1 MKKDFNKDLLEVL
14 VCPKT
19 RTRLRYD
26 PKKHELVS
34 ENAGLAYKITDG
46 VPILIIEE
54 ARKIKD

>member
-1 MKKDFNKDLLEVL
+1 MKKEFNKDLLEVL

-19 RTRLRYD
+19 RTRLRYA

-34 ENAGLAYKITDG
+34 EYAGLAYKITDG

-54 ARKIKD
+54 ARNIND